1 MNKKQLSILWISLL
15 IFISMVWFPGEWFG
29 YIITG
34 YPAINPESLEFV
46 IRILLPFCACV
57 FLIVYSFR
65 DRKKA
70 FQMATPRK
78 GKVTGKTSIVK
89 PILILSCGALVGF
102 VLGFLVIIRY
112 QHSPESTVKEEVKW
126 VNAPKSEFKDFCRRE
141 GFKYELDSLMDW
153 AQELQAEE
161 IAILYNGED
170 QHSKELYEFLL
181 ENIKDDKVTVTYSE
195 MFKKGEK
202 YFNKALEGIKVRKPE
217 AIVFLGNAE
226 DRLAFLENIN
236 DQEQEE
242 FWKDRLEKI
251 KWMQ

>member
-1 MNKKQLSILWISLL
+1 MNNKQLTVLWIALV
-15 IFISMVWFPGEWFG
+15 IFMSMVWFPGEWFG

-34 YPAINPESLEFV
+34 YPVINPESLEFV
-46 IRILLPFCACV
+46 IRILLPFCAFV
-57 FLIVYSFR
+57 FLIVYTFR
-65 DRKKA
+65 DRSKA
-70 FQMATPRK
+70 FQMASHRK
-78 GKVTGKTSIVK
+78 SMGTGKASIIK

-112 QHSPESTVKEEVKW
+112 QHSPESTVKEEVQW

-141 GFKYELDSLMDW
+141 GFKYELETLRDW
-153 AQELQAEE
+153 VQELQVDE

-170 QHSKELYEFLL
+170 EYSKDLYKFLS

-195 MFKKGEK
+195 MFKNGEK
-202 YFNKALEGIKVRKPE
+202 YFNKVLKGIEQRNPG
-217 AIVFLGNAE
+217 AIVFLGNNE
-226 DRLAFLENIN
+226 DRVSFLENITG
-236 DQEQEE
+236 QEQVE